1 MSSTGTTTVSS
12 MRLGLGGCTTVTGR
26 APPRNVAT
34 SDAGRTVADSPT
46 RWITPGPP
54 WRSTSSRSSDSARC
68 APRLFPATA
77 CTSSTMTVSTPR
89 SVSRACEVSS
99 RNSDS
104 GVVIRMSGGRLISL
118 LRSSAAVSPVRTATL
133 MSGSAS
139 PSRCAACLIP
149 VSGARR
155 FRSMSTASAFS
166 GETYSTRVRCF
177 GSGGGGTAASLSI
190 AHKNAASVLPDPV
203 GATTSVSSPL
213 PMARQAPACAGVG
226 SANAPSNQARV
237 AGENPSSASPAPVSP
252 APASPAPA
260 SPAPASGESSAMV
273 PYCLDPPTFSDPLGV
288 PGVSFRPNGPCLELA
303 LT

>member
-12 MRLGLGGCTTVTGR
+12 MRFPLGGCTTVTGR

-34 SDAGRTVADSPT
+34 SAVGRTVADSPT
-46 RWITPGPP
+46 RWITPAPP

-104 GVVIRMSGGRLISL
+104 GVVIRMSGGWLTSL

-139 PSRCAACLIP
+139 PSRCAACRIP

-155 FRSMSTASAFS
+155 FRSMSTASALS

-213 PMARQAPACAGVG
+213 PMARQAPACACVG

-237 AGENPSSASPAPVSP
+237 GRREPVQRIP
-252 APASPAPA
+252 GTGQPGTGQ
-260 SPAPASGESSAMV
+260 PAPASGESFCHGSIL
-273 PYCLDPPTFSDPLGV
+273 P
-288 PGVSFRPNGPCLELA
+288 
-303 LT
+303 

>member
-1 MSSTGTTTVSS
+1 M
-12 MRLGLGGCTTVTGR
+12 
-26 APPRNVAT
+26 
-34 SDAGRTVADSPT
+34 
-46 RWITPGPP
+46 
-54 WRSTSSRSSDSARC
+54 
-68 APRLFPATA
+68 FPATA

-104 GVVIRMSGGRLISL
+104 GVVIRMSGGWLTSL

-139 PSRCAACLIP
+139 PSRCAACRIP

-155 FRSMSTASAFS
+155 FRSMSTASALS

-213 PMARQAPACAGVG
+213 PMACQAPACACVG

-237 AGENPSSASPAPVSP
+237 AGENPSSASPVPVS
-252 APASPAPA
+252 
-260 SPAPASGESSAMV
+260 GDSSAML
-273 PYCLDPPTFSDPLGV
+273 PYCPAPPTFP
-288 PGVSFRPNGPCLELA
+288 A
-303 LT
+303 A

>member
-34 SDAGRTVADSPT
+34 SATGRTVADRPT
-46 RWITPGPP
+46 RCAGRSPP
-54 WRSTSSRSSDSARC
+54 AADPRSASSRSSDSARC

-89 SVSRACEVSS
+89 SVSLACEVSS

-104 GVVIRMSGGRLISL
+104 GVVMRMSGGLLTSF

-139 PSRCAACLIP
+139 PSRWAACPMP

-155 FRSMSTASAFS
+155 LRSMSTASALS
-166 GETYSTRVRCF
+166 GET
-177 GSGGGGTAASLSI
+177 
-190 AHKNAASVLPDPV
+190 
-203 GATTSVSSPL
+203 
-213 PMARQAPACAGVG
+213 
-226 SANAPSNQARV
+226 
-237 AGENPSSASPAPVSP
+237 
-252 APASPAPA
+252 
-260 SPAPASGESSAMV
+260 
-273 PYCLDPPTFSDPLGV
+273 
-288 PGVSFRPNGPCLELA
+288 
-303 LT
+303 